1 LNIGLDETQSGV
13 AAEVLEGLADLLAQ
27 LQELAAELP
36 GEDGPLAQDADFCR
50 RLRSLQIDLQGARAL
65 AARAGSDA
73 CLRSALSCRCRQLRT
88 ASAELV
94 ISSLG
99 YYALPN
105 PQPLLIDNEGPIG
118 HHHALQMML
127 GLADYF
133 QPDGPGG
140 GEYGDRDAI
149 ARRIFGSAGPGAL
162 PERINCH
169 SDRAESAD

>member
-1 LNIGLDETQSGV
+1 LNIRLDETQSGV

-27 LQELAAELP
+27 LQKMAAELP

-50 RLRSLQIDLQGARAL
+50 RLRTLQIDLLGARAL

-73 CLRSALSCRCRQLRT
+73 CLSSALSCRCRQLRT

-105 PQPLLIDNEGPIG
+105 PQPLLIDNEG
-118 HHHALQMML
+118 
-127 GLADYF
+127 AD
-133 QPDGPGG
+133 
-140 GEYGDRDAI
+140 
-149 ARRIFGSAGPGAL
+149 
-162 PERINCH
+162 
-169 SDRAESAD
+169 